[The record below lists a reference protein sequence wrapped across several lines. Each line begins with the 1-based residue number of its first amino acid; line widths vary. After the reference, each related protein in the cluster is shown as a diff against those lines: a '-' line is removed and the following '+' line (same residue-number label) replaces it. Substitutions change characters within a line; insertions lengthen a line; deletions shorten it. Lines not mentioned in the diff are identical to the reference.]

1 MNSVVEKD
9 PTEDQNIQKTL
20 NCGPEYLFFSMST
33 NDPRLGTNTLSNQQ
47 FSFKFS
53 KDRAE
58 RSVEVINKEMI
69 SALNISPRREIS
81 TED

>member
-1 MNSVVEKD
+1 
-9 PTEDQNIQKTL
+9 
-20 NCGPEYLFFSMST
+20 MST

-58 RSVEVINKEMI
+58 RSVEVIDKEMI